1 MQVNKGLFI
10 TEPRGVMVK
19 ALTLRLERSRVQL
32 PSVPPPSG
40 QVVHTRAS
48 VTKQY
53 NLVPVAG
60 QQCPA
65 NGKVTVVWCRTL
77 ALSMRH
83 RLKWFTHL
91 RAQDLSKGDEH
102 PTNTAHGVR
111 YSMFTEPLVDFRTYY
126 QLMIQT
132 CRLMDQTTVIWY
144 VFGCNHWSSFE
155 TCKLFVLLPTNRKAK

>member
-1 MQVNKGLFI
+1 VQVNKGLFI
-10 TEPRGVMVK
+10 PEPRGVGLMVT

-32 PSVPPPSG
+32 PSVPLPVNDLG

-65 NGKVTVVWCRTL
+65 TGKVTVVWRRTL
-77 ALSMRH
+77 ALAMRH

-91 RAQDLSKGDEH
+91 RAQGLSKGDEH
-102 PTNTAHGVR
+102 PTNTPHGVR
-111 YSMFTEPLVDFRTYY
+111 YSMFTEPFVDFRTYY

-132 CRLMDQTTVIWY
+132 CIHGSNDSNMICFWL
-144 VFGCNHWSSFE
+144 
-155 TCKLFVLLPTNRKAK
+155 